1 MAQDLRTLNFISNVF
16 RIPLFHSGYSRL
28 KPQVNSFHWVHYM
41 STFSPVHL
49 ALASVALQTEKTH
62 FTLLY
67 PWSVY
72 RDQLIILSF
81 VDNSINY
88 NRNFQLK
95 TCCSNTGDCKC
106 KGKHQHV
113 KSCCI
118 WVKGMHQ
125 IVIPINEKDV
135 VLGYPSVV
143 HTEYPAKKQ
152 SDISNY
158 ISWM

>member
-1 MAQDLRTLNFISNVF
+1 MFFVYLYSIPVTVDWNHKWTVSIGSIACGHFHPYTLLWLLWLYKQKD
-16 RIPLFHSGYSRL
+16 P
-28 KPQVNSFHWVHYM
+28 
-41 STFSPVHL
+41 PV
-49 ALASVALQTEKTH
+49 
-62 FTLLY
+62 TLLY

-95 TCCSNTGDCKC
+95 TCCRNTGDCKC

-118 WVKGMHQ
+118 WVKGMHR

-158 ISWM
+158 ILWM